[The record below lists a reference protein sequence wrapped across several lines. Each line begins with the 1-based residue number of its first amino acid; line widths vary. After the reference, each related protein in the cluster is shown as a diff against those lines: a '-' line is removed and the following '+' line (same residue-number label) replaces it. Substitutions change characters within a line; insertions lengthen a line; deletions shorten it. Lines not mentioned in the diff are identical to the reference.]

1 MASYRKTV
9 SLMDKISLMDYS
21 IFNKM
26 KMNYSLDFSKKTP
39 KKTPESVPVTKLDE
53 EMVAQDTSRFF
64 KEIVKNTASTS
75 ERTEL
80 PKQSEERKTKASLS
94 L

>member
-9 SLMDKISLMDYS
+9 SFMDRISLMDYY

-39 KKTPESVPVTKLDE
+39 EKTPESIPTTKLDE
-53 EMVAQDTSRFF
+53 EVVVQDTSRFF

-75 ERTEL
+75 ERAEP
-80 PKQSEERKTKASLS
+80 PKQSKERKTKASLS